1 MEKPIRLTT
10 ADTIISIIKENVQ
23 ETNNLSLRQANKV
36 FQKLL
41 TFLSTINRNFIRVD
55 EDEPVDVIIRPSR
68 NFSSLRLFLDTMI
81 RIFTYLNDNDI
92 PFYFDNSRFD
102 FTGNTGNGGLLVFDY
117 DKKLFKAYYLDPD
130 FKRYGEFVKIK
141 IPFGSKDKL

>member
-92 PFYFDNSRFD
+92 PFCFDNSRFD
-102 FTGNTGNGGLLVFDY
+102 FTGN
-117 DKKLFKAYYLDPD
+117 
-130 FKRYGEFVKIK
+130 
-141 IPFGSKDKL
+141 